1 MCRSGMPHRR
11 NVNNKIN
18 VEKYENQLQQR
29 GRRRGRR
36 RRSQSQ
42 SQIHF
47 RLQKAVLLLIASSC
61 ILQHRSCNGSDPS
74 SFRRNPPP
82 PPPPPLSRGFDN
94 IIDDN
99 NYGQNSNGIIDDNYN
114 TQQQQAQQYPDEY
127 GYYGNSGGPPPP
139 QSATDFSSSSSTN
152 PPQQQQQQQQQQRPS
167 LPIHYEFPITSADDD
182 KGKDL
187 KEGRRIKKIN
197 NDDDEDDNNFKSTS
211 ARTDLVTKYWS
222 KKIGKVQIQ
231 TIIGLIGYAS
241 GSFVAKVNTHI
252 FPCVSSKNHILER
265 LNTICQIFYRLLLTP
280 YLYDSYHDIIVT
292 GWRIRNS
299 SMDGLL
305 LGVLFGRIYMVPNAG
320 WRAISSAGIE
330 SNSCFTKNTTNS

>member
-152 PPQQQQQQQQQQRPS
+152 PPQQQQQQQQQRPS

-265 LNTICQIFYRLLLTP
+265 LNTICQIFYRLLITP

>member
-1 MCRSGMPHRR
+1 RR

-152 PPQQQQQQQQQQRPS
+152 PPQQQQQQQQQRPS

>member
-47 RLQKAVLLLIASSC
+47 RLQKTVLLLIASSC

-152 PPQQQQQQQQQQRPS
+152 PPQQQQQQQQQRPS

-305 LGVLFGRIYMVPNAG
+305 LGVLFGRIYMVSNAG

>member
-152 PPQQQQQQQQQQRPS
+152 PPQQQQQQQQQRPS

>member
-61 ILQHRSCNGSDPS
+61 ILQHRPCNGSDPS

-152 PPQQQQQQQQQQRPS
+152 PPQQQQQQQQQRPS